1 MTRNQQNQKNSFN
14 YFFLKGI
21 SILILFASSQS
32 LALPKNAFDGAEL
45 SSGKKISIH
54 SVNKKG
60 LVVVFLSAKCPCS
73 NSHVGE
79 ITQLSKDF
87 HEFNFVAVHSNKDES
102 IEKSKEYFANS
113 KLPIP
118 IIQDDENKIADDFK
132 ALKTPHVFVV
142 LADGKI
148 AYQGGVSDS
157 NNFAESHKKY
167 LREALT
173 DIHDNKPVRTPEGRT
188 LGCSIP
194 RGDFN

>member
-1 MTRNQQNQKNSFN
+1 MTRKQEGSFC

-21 SILILFASSQS
+21 SILMFFAASQS
-32 LALPKNAFDGAEL
+32 LALPKNAFDGTEL
-45 SSGKKISIH
+45 SSGKKIAVNT
-54 SVNKKG
+54 VNKKG

-73 NSHVGE
+73 NSHVVE
-79 ITQLSKDF
+79 ISHLSKDF
-87 HEFNFVAVHSNKDES
+87 PEFNFVAVHSNKDES
-102 IEKSKEYFANS
+102 LEKSKEYFANS
-113 KLPIP
+113 KLPFLV
-118 IIQDDENKIADDFK
+118 IQDEENKIADEFK
-132 ALKTPHVFVV
+132 ALKTPHVFVI

-167 LREALT
+167 LRDALT

-194 RGDFN
+194 RGGFF